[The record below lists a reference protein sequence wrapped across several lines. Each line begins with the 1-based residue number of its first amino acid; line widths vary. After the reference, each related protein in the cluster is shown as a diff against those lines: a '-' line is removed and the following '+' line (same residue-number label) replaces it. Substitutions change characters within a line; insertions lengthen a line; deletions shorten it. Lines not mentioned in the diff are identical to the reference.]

1 MVKHTHVTIMMDNLQ
16 SFSPEQ
22 PFMERK
28 AVSTSE
34 KGRKYVL
41 ALKPPHGCAV
51 YQIDNYI
58 VTTGERCDKLV
69 LVEYDAIN
77 NQWAEIFVEL
87 KGVDVRHAIEQLRSS
102 INHPIFR
109 HPTVHKRYARL
120 VAQSIPRNS
129 GNSIV
134 ERARD
139 EFRKEY
145 AVELKCWSSSN
156 KVDSIG

>member
-1 MVKHTHVTIMMDNLQ
+1 MVKHTHVTIMADNLQ
-16 SFSPEQ
+16 FFSPEQ

-28 AVSTSE
+28 VVSTSE

-58 VTTGERCDKLV
+58 ITTGERCDKLV

-120 VAQSIPRNS
+120 VAQSIPRNT
-129 GNSIV
+129 GNSVV

-145 AVELKCWSSSN
+145 AVELNQLLNLDMSG
-156 KVDSIG
+156 SIG